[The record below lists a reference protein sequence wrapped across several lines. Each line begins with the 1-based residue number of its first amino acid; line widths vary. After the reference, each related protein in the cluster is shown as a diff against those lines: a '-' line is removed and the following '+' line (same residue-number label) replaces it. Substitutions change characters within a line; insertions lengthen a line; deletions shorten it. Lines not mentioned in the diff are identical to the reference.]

1 MSNDNAISQILLIA
15 LIGMI
20 VILFILIIVYVALK
34 VKTNVESKNK
44 AKKDN
49 TKSSTDKKD
58 GSKNV
63 GGHQYSKQSIYNFME
78 FDKVE
83 DNMIVQKDGKRY
95 IMVVEC
101 QGVNYDLMSQMEK
114 ISVEEGFQQFLNT
127 LRHPIQI
134 YIQTRTINL
143 EEIISEYRN
152 RIKDIE
158 NKYNQMDYEYSRMV
172 EAGVYGKEQLDKQYF
187 ELTKQRNMYEYSI
200 DLVNNTEKMS
210 LNKSVLSKKYYIVI
224 PYFSEES
231 SGEKYTEDE
240 IASMAFSELYTKSQ
254 AVIRTLSS
262 CSVTGKILDSRGL
275 IELLYVA
282 YNRDDSELFG
292 VDKALQSGYD
302 DLYSTAEDVF
312 EKKIRILDEKIENE
326 AVNLANEKIEK
337 AKSKLEQMAEEKEES
352 MDDLIGQM
360 AEIILQQN
368 ETAIGEDVVEEAINE
383 IEKDLK
389 EKEEKENEKKQKTI
403 RGRKTS
409 TRIS

>member
-1 MSNDNAISQILLIA
+1 MAYATIKIRTKIQSKKMKEKNNKNNIDNS
-15 LIGMI
+15 
-20 VILFILIIVYVALK
+20 K
-34 VKTNVESKNK
+34 KTNK
-44 AKKDN
+44 
-49 TKSSTDKKD
+49 TT
-58 GSKNV
+58 

-143 EEIISEYRN
+143 EEMIAIYRDK
-152 RIKDIE
+152 IKDIE
-158 NKYNQMDYEYSRMV
+158 NKYNQMNYEYNRMV
-172 EAGVYGKEQLDKQYF
+172 EAGVYGKEQLDRQYF
-187 ELTKQRNMYEYSI
+187 ELTKQRNMYEYSV

-210 LNKSVLSKKYYIVI
+210 LNKSVLSKKYYVVI

-240 IASMAFSELYTKSQ
+240 IASMAFSELYTKAQ
-254 AVIRTLSS
+254 AIIRTLSA

-282 YNRDDSELFG
+282 YNRDDSEVFG
-292 VDKALQSGYD
+292 VDKALQSGYE

-312 EKKIRILDEKIENE
+312 EKKIKILDEKIENE
-326 AVNLANEKIEK
+326 AVDLANAKIERT
-337 AKSKLEQMAEEKEES
+337 KSKLEQIADEKENS
-352 MDDLIGQM
+352 MDDLISQM
-360 AEIILQQN
+360 AEIILSQN
-368 ETAIGEDVVEEAINE
+368 KDVIGEDVVDEAIKE
-383 IEKDLK
+383 IEQDLK